1 MNKQADVMFSVQ
13 MDSSKI
19 IYWPKQISE
28 EKQIGIT
35 TAAVLDGV
43 TEMIA
48 EGAEV
53 LSIRGADSQHHEG
66 ERASRNDY
74 NFDVFLL

>member
-1 MNKQADVMFSVQ
+1 M
-13 MDSSKI
+13 
-19 IYWPKQISE
+19 
-28 EKQIGIT
+28 
-35 TAAVLDGV
+35 

-53 LSIRGADSQHHEG
+53 LSQSVRGADSQHAEG
-66 ERASRNDY
+66 ERESRNDN

>member
-1 MNKQADVMFSVQ
+1 MFSVQ
-13 MDSSKI
+13 MHAVKTF
-19 IYWPKQISE
+19 YWPKQISE
-28 EKQIGIT
+28 EAQIGIT

-43 TEMIA
+43 TEVIA

-53 LSIRGADSQHHEG
+53 LRNRGADSQPDEG
-66 ERASRNDY
+66 ERESRNDN